1 VEELDLLVS
10 ALSTP
15 RDTQE
20 LFENHMNMAASIAGY
35 YTKKCTPFL
44 QYEEL
49 YQWGL
54 IGLWDACRKYSG
66 SRDEFRHYARSR
78 IKGHIIDEIRNSTP
92 LRRKKRTMSGV
103 MPKFDLLDPNLS
115 DPDTSPLDELV
126 HARIEL
132 RKVLESLSFLT
143 PKEVFILSK
152 YCFEDYSLCE
162 IAKILGLTEAR
173 VCQIKDKALDQLAR
187 ASSAGLDP

>member
-1 VEELDLLVS
+1 
-10 ALSTP
+10 
-15 RDTQE
+15 
-20 LFENHMNMAASIAGY
+20 
-35 YTKKCTPFL
+35 
-44 QYEEL
+44 
-49 YQWGL
+49 
-54 IGLWDACRKYSG
+54 
-66 SRDEFRHYARSR
+66 
-78 IKGHIIDEIRNSTP
+78 
-92 LRRKKRTMSGV
+92 MSGV